1 MLPGT
6 EEKALAE
13 GRTILWADESGFYLL
28 PSLLR
33 TWAPVGRT
41 PVIRRKL
48 SREHLSAISA
58 VSAVSMT
65 GELYLA
71 AQDHSYEGADII
83 SFLEQ
88 LLEEIEGSLLVIW
101 DGAPV
106 HRSRAVKE
114 WLARGAARRI
124 QLEQLP
130 GYAPELNPDEGVWR
144 YLKRVELKNLV
155 CAGPEQLGREFRA
168 AAGRLLSK
176 PEVLRSRI
184 REAGYVYLFTRQ

>member
-1 MLPGT
+1 
-6 EEKALAE
+6 
-13 GRTILWADESGFYLL
+13 
-28 PSLLR
+28 
-33 TWAPVGRT
+33 
-41 PVIRRKL
+41 
-48 SREHLSAISA
+48 
-58 VSAVSMT
+58 MT

-71 AQDHSYEGADII
+71 AQNHSYKGTDII

-88 LLEEIEGSLLVIW
+88 LLEEIEGRLLVIW
-101 DGAPV
+101 DGSPV

-114 WLARGAARRI
+114 WLAQGAARRI

-155 CAGPEQLGREFRA
+155 CADLEQLGREFWA

-176 PEVLRSRI
+176 PEVLRSCI
-184 REAGYVYLFTRQ
+184 KEVGYVY

>member
-1 MLPGT
+1 MG
-6 EEKALAE
+6 
-13 GRTILWADESGFYLL
+13 DESGFYLL

-33 TWAPVGRT
+33 TWAPVGWT

-58 VSAVSMT
+58 VSMT
-65 GELYLA
+65 EKLYLA
-71 AQDHSYEGADII
+71 AQDHSYKDHSCKGADII

-88 LLEEIEGSLLVIW
+88 LLEEIEGRLLMIW

-114 WLARGAARRI
+114 WLAQGAAQRI
-124 QLEQLP
+124 QLEQSP

-155 CAGPEQLGREFRA
+155 CADLEQLGREFWA

-176 PEVLRSRI
+176 PEVLRSCI
-184 REAGYVYLFTRQ
+184 REVGYVY

>member
-1 MLPGT
+1 M
-6 EEKALAE
+6 
-13 GRTILWADESGFYLL
+13 
-28 PSLLR
+28 
-33 TWAPVGRT
+33 
-41 PVIRRKL
+41 
-48 SREHLSAISA
+48 SREHLSAI
-58 VSAVSMT
+58 SAVSMT

-71 AQDHSYEGADII
+71 AQDHSYKGADII

-88 LLEEIEGSLLVIW
+88 LLEEIEGRLLVIW

-114 WLARGAARRI
+114 WLAQGAARRI

-155 CAGPEQLGREFRA
+155 CADLEQLGREFWA
-168 AAGRLLSK
+168 AAGRLLNK
-176 PEVLRSRI
+176 PEVLCSCI
-184 REAGYVYLFTRQ
+184 KEVGYVY